1 VTQEERDRPLS
12 RTVSKPVLVRSF
24 DNSEIAVRTAG
35 EGSATPILFVNAVGA
50 TLAVWTELLEGLA
63 RKHRWVSWDL
73 RGLNDSPP
81 PVSDD
86 VDPPTHAADA
96 VAALDHFGIETF
108 ALVSWSN
115 GSRIAFEIASRHPDR
130 VERLVIVNGGVGQSL
145 GSLVR
150 NLEPLSA
157 LPLLAGMAK
166 RFPAGVALALR
177 SLVSRPELPG
187 LIRQSGLLGRSA
199 DVGPVVETL
208 RAMAESDTRRFLATF
223 EAVSGA
229 PASSSLRAIDSPAL
243 VIAGGRDHFSSR
255 RMAEEMSD
263 LIPAGHLYVYDDATH
278 YLPLEF
284 SGRLLSDLDAFL
296 SGTEGRL
303 R

>member
-1 VTQEERDRPLS
+1 
-12 RTVSKPVLVRSF
+12 VS
-24 DNSEIAVRTAG
+24 AVA
-35 EGSATPILFVNAVGA
+35 A
-50 TLAVWTELLEGLA
+50 TLAVWTKPLA
-63 RKHRWVSWDL
+63 ALGQKRRWVSWDL

-81 PVSDD
+81 PVSDAA
-86 VDPPTHAADA
+86 DPPTHAADA
-96 VAALDHFGIETF
+96 VAALDHFGIDTF

-115 GSRIAFEIASRHPDR
+115 GSRIAFEIAAGHPER
-130 VERLVIVNGGVGQSL
+130 VEGLAVVNGGVGQSVS
-145 GSLVR
+145 SLVR

-157 LPLLAGMAK
+157 LPLLAGVAK
-166 RFPAGVALALR
+166 RFPAGVALGLR
-177 SLVSRPELPG
+177 ALVSRPELPG

-199 DVGPVVETL
+199 DVAPVVETL

-229 PASSSLRAIDSPAL
+229 PSSSSLRAITAPTL

-263 LIPAGHLYVYDDATH
+263 LIPSAHLSIYDDATH
-278 YLPLEF
+278 YLPLEY
-284 SGRLLSDLDAFL
+284 SERLIEDLDAFL
-296 SGTEGRL
+296 SGAQGSL